1 MKSATTLLILTQ
13 KFPFESGEEFLV
25 PELRRLADEFD
36 RIILVPTAVRDYSHP
51 RQAPTNVLIYP
62 IHNPET
68 FSDIFFSL
76 FKKLPEFVQI
86 LWQQLG
92 FSRLNMTLLKY
103 WFYHIPFAI
112 QIRDELESFLNKERS
127 LVFYS
132 YWVDTNAFA
141 LSLLKTKYPH
151 VKFVVRTHGGDLYDE
166 RSPTGQIAFR
176 KSIYESAAAIWPIS
190 THGKAYIG
198 RNFPDYQKKVKLA
211 RLGVEDFGIGPLST
225 EDPTF
230 QIVSCSSIIPIKRI
244 DLIARVMLK
253 SENPIRWIHFG
264 GEKSQFDEILKI
276 IGNGR
281 LGLEVIWMG
290 KVSNEVLMDFYST
303 QFVDTLINLSAS
315 EGIPVSMM
323 EAISFGIP
331 VFANEVGGIAELV
344 VEDSGCLIEDGQGLP
359 ALAKHLDRWLDSGK
373 TREVEFRRG
382 VRRFWEMN
390 FKAEVNHS
398 GFFEKL
404 NASPEEARI

>member
-25 PELRRLADEFD
+25 PELKRLADEFD
-36 RIILVPTAVRDYSHP
+36 RIILVPTAVRDYSQQ
-51 RQAPTNVLIYP
+51 RQTPKNVLIHP
-62 IHNPET
+62 VQNPET
-68 FSDIFFSL
+68 TSQIFFSL
-76 FKKLPEFVQI
+76 FKRLPEFVQI
-86 LWQQLG
+86 LWQQLKY
-92 FSRLNMTLLKY
+92 SRLNMSLLKY

-112 QIRDELESFLNKERS
+112 QIRDELESFLKNEEP

-141 LSLLKTKYPH
+141 LSLLKTKYPR

-190 THGKAYIG
+190 THGQAYIG

-211 RLGVEDFGIGPLST
+211 RLGVEDFGIGPLAT
-225 EDPTF
+225 EDPSF
-230 QIVSCSSIIPIKRI
+230 HIVSCSSIMPVKRI
-244 DLIARVMLK
+244 ELIAKVILK
-253 SENPIRWIHFG
+253 SEFPIRWIHFG
-264 GEKSQFDEILKI
+264 GEKYQFDEILKI
-276 IGNGR
+276 IGKGR
-281 LGLEVIWMG
+281 PGLEVMWMG

-331 VFANEVGGIAELV
+331 VFANKVGGIGELV
-344 VEDSGCLIEDGQGLP
+344 VEDSGCLIEEGQTLP
-359 ALAKHLDRWLDSGK
+359 ALANHLDRWLDSGK

-390 FKAEVNHS
+390 FKAEINHS

-404 NASPEEARI
+404 SASPVEARL